1 MKAKLIGIGAA
12 GNKAAIKAI
21 ELGVFDKASVRIM
34 NTTVK
39 DINHDYDDISV
50 IFGNQRGGCGKE
62 RNLAKKLMKN
72 ALKQKLIGLESFLEE
87 DDDTVVIVSSSEGG
101 TGCGAS
107 TILAKYIDSVLAKNV
122 HLFVFTGFE
131 QDARGLQNTLEY
143 FKDLEDTFTVESISN
158 KKFLDSSK
166 NKAEAEEKANE
177 EFAKRM
183 RVFLGMDLRESDQ
196 NIDGTDLFKL
206 STTPGFMDVEKQVL
220 QGIKNTTD
228 LSNTIREM
236 FDYSKSLEYTKTA
249 KRIGIILN
257 VSERT
262 KEIDV
267 DPTAVFKYTGEP
279 FEVYYHI
286 QTVNPGE
293 DEYIAVIAAGL
304 KLPTEELKTVYNEYL
319 QRTNNIDKSQDEFL
333 DEIGSLET
341 VSEDK
346 MFNLRK
352 KKKAQSAED
361 FFGDDD
367 EEDDEISTIAVKPSQ
382 QEEVDESEDEEDSN
396 ESVLVVKHTKKS
408 QNPFK
413 DELEVRR

>member
-1 MKAKLIGIGAA
+1 MKKTLSVLFALLISCITASAQIQNGYVRSQGTSYNRTGSPLKGARVFVKGLNGSKVTA
-12 GNKAAIKAI
+12 PNGTFNFNLGGGKTQFCISSVTLKGYTLLSPLAPAYNVGKAAVEIVMQSR
-21 ELGVFDKASVRIM
+21 EERIQ
-34 NTTVK
+34 NEAR
-39 DINHDYDDISV
+39 IS
-50 IFGNQRGGCGKE
+50 
-62 RNLAKKLMKN
+62 
-72 ALKQKLIGLESFLEE
+72 
-87 DDDTVVIVSSSEGG
+87 
-101 TGCGAS
+101 
-107 TILAKYIDSVLAKNV
+107 
-122 HLFVFTGFE
+122 
-131 QDARGLQNTLEY
+131 
-143 FKDLEDTFTVESISN
+143 KDLEDTFTVESISN

-183 RVFLGMDLRESDQ
+183 RVFLGMDLRESAQ

-367 EEDDEISTIAVKPSQ
+367 EEDDEIST
-382 QEEVDESEDEEDSN
+382 
-396 ESVLVVKHTKKS
+396 VLIHDRSLNVHYITI
-408 QNPFK
+408 
-413 DELEVRR
+413 LEITVGFNL